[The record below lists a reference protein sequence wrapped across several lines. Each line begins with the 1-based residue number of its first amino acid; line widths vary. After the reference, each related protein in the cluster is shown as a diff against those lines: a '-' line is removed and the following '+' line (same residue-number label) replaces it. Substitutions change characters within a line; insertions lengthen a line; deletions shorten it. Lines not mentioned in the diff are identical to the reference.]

1 MVDLKQLDS
10 QLFHHLPRE
19 RVKRIILSL
28 LLLLTFP
35 CLHAETRYVIDQF
48 KVTLRSG
55 ESSSYKILR
64 MLPSGDSLE
73 VLSDNKGSGYSRVR
87 INDGT
92 TGYVLT
98 RQLMK
103 IPSAR
108 DRLAIA
114 EKRLEELQDEPQ
126 LLSAKFAKLQ
136 ALHAQ
141 LKEQHTVILTEKKD
155 LEQDLAAIRRT
166 AANAIRI
173 SNERNELRKQVAD
186 FARRVEMLNQQNREL
201 SNSTEQHWFLIGS
214 GVIIVGI
221 IIGLILPQFRLQ
233 RRKRSWGSL

>member
-1 MVDLKQLDS
+1 M
-10 QLFHHLPRE
+10 
-19 RVKRIILSL
+19 KRIILSL

-35 CLHAETRYVIDQF
+35 CLHAETRYVTDQF
-48 KVTLRSG
+48 KITLRSG
-55 ESSSYKILR
+55 ESSGHKILR
-64 MLPSGDSLE
+64 MLPSGDSLD

-87 INDGT
+87 IKDGT

-98 RQLMK
+98 RQLIK

-108 DRLAIA
+108 NRLAEV

-126 LLSAKFAKLQ
+126 LLSAKLAKLQ
-136 ALHAQ
+136 AQHAQ
-141 LKEQHTVILTEKKD
+141 LAQEHTVILTEKKE

-173 SNERNELRKQVAD
+173 TNERNELRKQVAG
-186 FARRVEMLNQQNREL
+186 FARQIELLKQENREL
-201 SNSTEQHWFLIGS
+201 SNSTAQHWFLIGS
-214 GVIIVGI
+214 GVIIVGV

-233 RRKRSWGSL
+233 RRKSSWGSL